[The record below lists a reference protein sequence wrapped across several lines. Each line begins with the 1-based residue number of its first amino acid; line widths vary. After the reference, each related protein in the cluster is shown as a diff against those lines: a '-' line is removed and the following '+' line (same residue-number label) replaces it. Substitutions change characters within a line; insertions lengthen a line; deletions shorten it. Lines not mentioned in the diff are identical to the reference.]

1 MAARCAVGEFSLSEF
16 PMRFVFA
23 AGLLFFGAVRAYP
36 DTADPSQGVTVL
48 VDFEKPYS
56 EASVD
61 ALRSELQT
69 LFAPSGL
76 KIDLRVK
83 NQLPPGAE
91 FNQLVVFKMKGAC
104 SMVSMPIGALSDER
118 GPLAMTYSSDGELL
132 HFGEV
137 ECDRVRHS
145 LERVLGKGYPEKR
158 QTALGT
164 ALGMVMAHEM
174 YHMMANAKAHTGAG
188 VTKHSLSAEEMLAGD
203 LAIPA
208 AARKAVQHGAGSV
221 H

>member
-1 MAARCAVGEFSLSEF
+1 MRLVFAVGLL
-16 PMRFVFA
+16 VF
-23 AGLLFFGAVRAYP
+23 GTVRALP
-36 DTADPSQGVTVL
+36 DTADASQSVTVL

-83 NQLPPGAE
+83 NQLPPAAE

-104 SMVSMPIGALSDER
+104 SMASMPVGALSDER

-137 ECDRVRHS
+137 ECDHVRHS
-145 LERVLGKGYPEKR
+145 LERVLGKGYPGKR

-174 YHMMANAKAHTGAG
+174 YHMMANAKGHTGAG
-188 VTKHSLSAEEMLAGD
+188 ITKHSLSAEEMLAGE
-203 LAIPA
+203 LAIPD
-208 AARKAVQHGAGSV
+208 AARKAVQRGAGSS

>member
-1 MAARCAVGEFSLSEF
+1 
-16 PMRFVFA
+16 MRLVLAGVLVFFA
-23 AGLLFFGAVRAYP
+23 AFRAYP
-36 DTADPSQGVTVL
+36 DTSDPAQSVTVL

-56 EASVD
+56 TASID

-76 KIDLRVK
+76 KIDVRLK
-83 NQLPPGAE
+83 NQLPPGSE

-104 SMVSMPIGALSDER
+104 SMVSLPVGALSDER

-145 LERVLGKGYPEKR
+145 LQRVLGKGYPEKR
-158 QTALGT
+158 QA
-164 ALGMVMAHEM
+164 ALGMALGVVMAHEM
-174 YHMMANAKAHTGAG
+174 YHMMANAKGHTGEG
-188 VTKHSLSAEEMLAGD
+188 ITKHSLSAEEMLAGE
-203 LAIPA
+203 LSIPA
-208 AARKAVQHGAGSV
+208 SARKAVQRGLGS